1 MAKNKGGRPSEMSEE
16 KVKKLEEVFALDG
29 TIEEACYY
37 ADISKP
43 TYYEWL
49 KKKPELSNR
58 FEALRNRPVLK
69 ARGTV
74 VKALDNP
81 VHAFEYLKR
90 KRKSEFS
97 ERLEQTG
104 ADGQE
109 LPTPII
115 QLNVSRSNSNK
126 KNSEPVKKD

>member
-1 MAKNKGGRPSEMSEE
+1 MAFWAN
-16 KVKKLEEVFALDG
+16 
-29 TIEEACYY
+29 
-37 ADISKP
+37 ISRE
-43 TYYEWL
+43 TYYQII
-49 KKKPELSNR
+49 KKDKGFSDRLD
-58 FEALRNRPVLK
+58 ALRNRPVLK

-104 ADGQE
+104 AGGE
-109 LPTPII
+109 PITVKVI
-115 QLNVSRSNSNK
+115 QYVGNK
-126 KNSEPVKKD
+126 LAT